1 MEQAWMKRR
10 YLVSFEAQ
18 RLPHIFTDVL
28 VIGSGSAG
36 LRAAI
41 EVARHGKA
49 LIITKGSLAESNSSH
64 AQGGIA
70 GVLDRGDSLD
80 AHVAD
85 TLAAGADLCDEPVVR
100 FAVSQAAERI
110 TELIDWGARFD
121 RRGDALD
128 LTREGG
134 HGHRRIAHA
143 FGDAT
148 GREIVRTLTE
158 RARQSDRLKFFENCF
173 VIDLLTD
180 PPEGGAGAACLGA
193 ITWHQRY
200 GLQMIWARQTI
211 LATGGAGMLWRE
223 TTNPPLAT
231 ADGHAMAF
239 RAGAE
244 LADMEMM
251 QFHPT
256 ALYIAGASRI
266 LISEAVRGEGAH
278 LLDSSGHRFMPDLHP
293 DAELAPRDVVA
304 RAMLSQIAKTGST
317 HVSLDV
323 RHLGAEAFA
332 RRFPRINEECLKFDI
347 DPGVD
352 LIPVRPAAHY
362 MLGGAGVDL
371 DGRTGLDRL
380 YACGES
386 ACTGLHG
393 ANRLGSNSLIEALIF
408 GRRCGQ
414 LAGAALERGDNKLTV
429 IPLACSNAPR
439 NETELDLAD
448 IRNSLRAVMW
458 RNVGLIRAAKRLE
471 ETIDIVDFWN
481 RYVLDKDFSVP
492 AGWELQNMLTVS
504 RVIAQCA
511 LSRTESRGVHFR
523 EDYPEPQPAWRRH
536 QRIRRG
542 EGRLEIR

>member
-1 MEQAWMKRR
+1 MKRR

-28 VIGSGSAG
+28 VIGAGAAG
-36 LRAAI
+36 LRAGI
-41 EVARHGKA
+41 EAAKCGKV
-49 LIITKGSLAESNSSH
+49 LVITKGAVRESNSAH

-70 GVLDRGDSLD
+70 GVLNRDDTFE

-85 TLAAGADLCDEPVVR
+85 TLAAGAGMCDEAVVR
-100 FAVSQAAERI
+100 FVVSEAPERI
-110 TELIDWGARFD
+110 MELIDWGAQFD
-121 RRGDALD
+121 RRGDELD

-148 GREIVRTLTE
+148 GREIVRTLAE
-158 RARQSDRLKFFENCF
+158 KAQCADRLKFFEDCF

-180 PPEGGAGAACLGA
+180 PLEGGAGATCLGA

-211 LATGGAGMLWRE
+211 LATGGAGVLWRE
-223 TTNPPLAT
+223 TTNPSLAT
-231 ADGHAMAF
+231 ADGHAMAC
-239 RAGAE
+239 RAGVE
-244 LADMEMM
+244 LVDMEMM

-266 LISEAVRGEGAH
+266 LISEAVRGEGAR
-278 LLDSSGHRFMPDLHP
+278 LLDRNGHRFMPEVHP

-304 RAMLSQIAKTGST
+304 RAIVDQMAKTGAT
-317 HVSLDV
+317 HVLLDV
-323 RHLGAEAFA
+323 RHLGSDAFA
-332 RRFPRINEECLKFDI
+332 RRFPQINEECLKFDI

-352 LIPVRPAAHY
+352 LVPVRPAAHY

-414 LAGAALERGDNKLTV
+414 LAGAALEQGDNKLSV
-429 IPLACSNAPR
+429 VPLACSNAPR
-439 NETELDLAD
+439 HETELDLAD
-448 IRNSLRAVMW
+448 IRNSLRAVVW

-471 ETIDIVDFWN
+471 ETIDIVGFWS
-481 RYVLDKDFSVP
+481 RYVLDKDFSLP
-492 AGWELQNMLTVS
+492 AGWELQNMLTIAC
-504 RVIAQCA
+504 VIAQCA
-511 LSRTESRGVHFR
+511 LNRTESRGVHFR
-523 EDYPEPQPAWRRH
+523 EDYPKPEPAWRRH
-536 QRIRRG
+536 QRVHRG
-542 EGRLEIR
+542 DGQLEMR